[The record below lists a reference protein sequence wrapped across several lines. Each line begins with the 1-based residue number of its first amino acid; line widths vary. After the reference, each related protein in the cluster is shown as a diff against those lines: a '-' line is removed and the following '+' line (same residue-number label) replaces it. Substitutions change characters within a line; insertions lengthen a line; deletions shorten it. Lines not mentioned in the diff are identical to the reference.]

1 MKSRNKY
8 NSEIREELKDL
19 KKEQRDGRPGDRKP
33 RQLKKIVVE
42 KIKKLISKDSGGLGH
57 VFPRKK
63 TKQKL
68 EDEGNLDDLL

>member
-19 KKEQRDGRPGDRKP
+19 KKEQRYGRPGDRKP
-33 RQLKKIVVE
+33 RQLKEIVVE
-42 KIKKLISKDSGGLGH
+42 KINKLVSIDSGGLEH

-63 TKQKL
+63 TKQNL